1 MAARHSAPLISSWL
15 SLLLITLLAA
25 PAWQPLVQTSLTCGF
40 DNVFHLWRAIQLGE
54 LLSQGIWF
62 SRWAPHM
69 AHGYG
74 YPLYLFQSPFSSYLV
89 ALLQAAGLAWP
100 AALNAV
106 YGLAVV
112 ASGWTMW
119 RLAHDVWGPRGAMV
133 AAVAFV
139 YAPFHAYVL
148 FYRASLSE
156 AVAWALLPLVL
167 WGVRRWQIGSERQ
180 GMVTAVLAFI
190 TLVFT
195 HDVTAYAFFP
205 FIVGWVLVLT
215 RGEQAWRRLGR
226 GALALALGVGGSAFF
241 WLPAILERQAIQFD
255 RANSA
260 WPFLYFNNFL
270 PIDQLLALPRNADP
284 ALLNDWPERGL
295 GLLLTGLALAGAL
308 AAWRRRPS
316 QRWLLVYLVTA
327 LAGYVWLTV
336 AASRPLWD
344 AVPGLQAF
352 QFPWRFLAPATFIAA
367 LLTGG
372 LFSVNGHRPSA
383 SDGRWPVY
391 RFALSSYG
399 LPLITIA
406 IFSVAH
412 WGWLYPRHCPAPADL
427 SLAGLVAWETATSTL
442 GTTASR
448 ELLPLTVKQLPE
460 GPAGLPVWQARL
472 SSADLPEG
480 VTILDEAYAP
490 LRAEVTL
497 ETAVPFTARFHSFY
511 FPGWR
516 AWIDGEAVDITPSEP
531 SGLITFAVPAGRH
544 ALVVAFGETP
554 LRWLADALSLLSLII
569 LAWAVWRAP
578 SVSVSGQPARQPGPR
593 WWLAL
598 LIVGLALG
606 TGKWLLVDREGPF
619 PRRSNLADGHLA
631 GVVVP
636 ANLTFGDPAQ
646 PAQVRLLGYD
656 AWATAVPADRP
667 LTVSLY
673 WQALT
678 PLAQE
683 MRVGL
688 TLVDDRG
695 LRWSEEGLRDY
706 RWTRGAPPTT
716 AWPVDQY
723 VQTAFL
729 VDLRHG
735 TPPGA
740 YALQLSLFDQES
752 LVPLT
757 AYQEGQLIGPAV
769 PLGQIAVGAPQKS
782 FTAPAH
788 LPQFPAERT
797 GGITVYSVQADRAT
811 AVPGDTLL
819 FTLLAEPPP
828 SAAANLTL
836 SLLDA
841 TAQVTASWPLA
852 LAAHGRGIWRYQL
865 PVTLPAA
872 LTDGRY
878 GWQLTFPN
886 GQAADF
892 GELFVEAPERLFVP
906 PPVDMA
912 VDTSLFQDGQPM
924 ATLVGYSLA
933 PGACQRVPGT
943 CPLTLVWRVDQETTQ
958 ALRVFVQVW
967 DMAGTLVAQSDGV
980 AAQWT
985 RPSTGWQAGEY
996 IKDDHSL
1003 MLDGRLTPGTYRLV
1017 MGLYHPDHGRLL
1029 TVSGVDY
1036 IEAGQVTLSP

>member
-1 MAARHSAPLISSWL
+1 MAVRPSAPLTSSWL

-25 PAWQPLVQTSLTCGF
+25 PVWQPLTQASLTCGF
-40 DNVFHLWRAIQLGE
+40 DNVFHLWRAVQMGE
-54 LLSQGIWF
+54 LLSQGVWF

-74 YPLYLFQSPFSSYLV
+74 YPLYLFQSPFSAYLV

-100 AALNAV
+100 VALNAV

-119 RLAHDVWGPRGAMV
+119 RLAHDVWGDWGAMV
-133 AAVAFV
+133 AAMAFV

-180 GMVTAVLAFI
+180 GVVTAVLAFI

-195 HDVTAYAFFP
+195 HDVTAYAFLP
-205 FIVGWVLVLT
+205 FMVGWVVVLA
-215 RGEQAWRRLGR
+215 RGQQSWRCLGR
-226 GALALALGVGGSAFF
+226 GALALALGLSGSAFF

-295 GLLLTGLALAGAL
+295 GLLLTGLALTGAL
-308 AAWRRRPS
+308 AAWRRRPG
-316 QRWLLVYLVTA
+316 QRWLLVYLVAA
-327 LAGYVWLTV
+327 LAGYIWLTV

-344 AVPGLQAF
+344 AVPVLQAF

-372 LFSVNGHRPSA
+372 LFPVTGQRSVVS
-383 SDGRWPVY
+383 GRRWVVSREALTDYGWPL
-391 RFALSSYG
+391 AA
-399 LPLITIA
+399 IA

-412 WGWLYPRHCPAPADL
+412 WGWLYPRPCPAPTDV
-427 SLAGLVAWETATSTL
+427 SLAGLVAWEEATGTL

-448 ELLPLTVKQLPE
+448 ELLPVTVQQMPE
-460 GPAGLPVWQARL
+460 EPTDSPVWLSRL
-472 SSADLPEG
+472 SPADLPEG
-480 VTILDEAYAP
+480 AAILDADYTP

-531 SGLITFAVPAGRH
+531 SGLITFFVPAGRH

-554 LRWLADALSLLSLII
+554 LRWLTNAFSLLSLIV
-569 LAWAVWRAP
+569 LAWVVWRAP
-578 SVSVSGQPARQPGPR
+578 SSSAAVRPARQPGPR

-606 TGKWLLVDREGPF
+606 TGKWLLVDRGGTF

-631 GVVVP
+631 GVMVP
-636 ANLTFGDPAQ
+636 ANLTFGDPAH
-646 PAQVRLLGYD
+646 PAQIRLLGYD

-667 LTVSLY
+667 LVVSLY

-688 TLVDDRG
+688 TLIDDRG
-695 LRWSEEGLRDY
+695 IRWSEEGLRDY

-735 TPPGA
+735 TPPGT
-740 YALQLSLFDQES
+740 YALQLSLFDHES
-752 LVPLT
+752 LLPLT
-757 AYQEGQLIGPAV
+757 AYQDGQLVGPAM
-769 PLGQIAVGAPQKS
+769 PLGQIDVRAPQKP
-782 FTAPAH
+782 FTAPTH
-788 LPQFPAERT
+788 PPQFPAERT

-811 AVPGDTLL
+811 AAPGDTLL
-819 FTLLAEPPP
+819 FTLMAEPPAT
-828 SAAANLTL
+828 AAADLTL
-836 SLLDA
+836 SLLDPPG
-841 TAQVTASWPLA
+841 QVTASWPLE
-852 LAAHGRGIWRYQL
+852 LSAHGRGVWRYQL
-865 PVTLPAA
+865 LVTLPAS

-886 GQAADF
+886 GQTAAL
-892 GELFVEAPERLFVP
+892 GELYVDAPERLFAP
-906 PPVDMA
+906 PPVDTA
-912 VDTSLFQDGQPM
+912 VDTALFQDGQPI
-924 ATLVGYSLA
+924 ATLVGYSWA
-933 PGACQRVPGT
+933 QGVCQRVPGT
-943 CPLTLVWRVDQETTQ
+943 CPLSLVWRVEQETTQ

-996 IKDDHSL
+996 IMDDHYL
-1003 MLDGRLTPGTYRLV
+1003 RLDGRLPPGTYRLV

-1029 TVSGVDY
+1029 TLSGADY
-1036 IEAGQVTLSP
+1036 IEAGQVTVPP